1 MSKILESVWFDKIGI
16 VKIDNGYETKWY
28 IGVGKGNNKE
38 LDEKIIMHGGMTFS
52 PKALQLFFKSVKEQK
67 KEDELEEI
75 RMQHLK
81 EIEEQI
87 KKNQEK

>member
-16 VKIDNGYETKWY
+16 VKTDNGYETKWY

-38 LDEKIIMHGGMTFS
+38 LDEKIIMHGGMIFS
-52 PKALQLFFKSVKEQK
+52 PKALQSFLKSVKEQK
-67 KEDELEEI
+67 KEDDLEEI

>member
-38 LDEKIIMHGGMTFS
+38 LDEKIIMHGGMIFS
-52 PKALQLFFKSVKEQK
+52 PKALQSFLKSVKEQK
-67 KEDELEEI
+67 KEDDLEEI